1 MASFSEVQEAVL
13 GLTDKMAGLSKEAI
27 GTLAGRRRIADA
39 GRAQQDKGSARLDA
53 IRHEASADASRA
65 KAAANDR
72 VERAHQDRPV
82 SGRGGSEFSQTG
94 PKEGAGGVA
103 ERVKGRVK
111 EAAGAVVDNEDMRR
125 EGQAQQAK
133 GRARTEAAKE
143 EAAAE
148 SSRGRVRAA
157 EGRQR
162 AAEEL
167 EDR

>member
-1 MASFSEVQEAVL
+1 MASFSEVQEALL
-13 GLTDKMAGLSKEAI
+13 GLTDKVTGLSKEAV
-27 GTLAGRRRIADA
+27 GTLAGRRRLAEA
-39 GRAQQDKGSARLDA
+39 GRAQQDKGTARLDA

-72 VERAHQDRPV
+72 VQRAHQHAPM
-82 SGRGGSEFSQTG
+82 SGGGGGEFSQTG
-94 PKEGAGGVA
+94 PAEGAGGVA

-111 EAAGAVVDNEDMRR
+111 EAAGAVVDDPKLRR

-143 EAAAE
+143 EASAE
-148 SSRGRVRAA
+148 VSRTQVRAA

-167 EDR
+167 DQG